1 MPPGCGAR
9 TSTRTPGIST
19 DTSFI
24 YICPRTSKRDL
35 PTDTFPLRRCLYDAR
50 DLTLEQMEGN
60 HTIWIE
66 KYRPRKLDD
75 IVGQKEIVVR
85 LQSYVKSGSLPHL
98 LFTGSAGVGKTTAAV
113 ALAREFF
120 GEAWHMNFREMNA
133 SDERGIDVVRNQIK
147 QFARTSPLAGAT
159 FKILF
164 LDEADALTT
173 DAQAALRR
181 TMETYAHTCRFILSC
196 NYSSKIIDPI
206 QSRCAIYRFRPLDRD
221 AVVEEVQRI
230 AAAEGLTV
238 TEGGLDA
245 VVYVAQGDMRKAIN
259 ALQGAA
265 IVSPTIDESMIYAIT
280 STARPEEINELL
292 DLAVAGDFDG
302 AERSL
307 EDLVRGRGIAPNELI
322 NQCYRTLIK
331 RDMNRTLKVEMID
344 ALGETDFRLSEG
356 ASSEIQ
362 LEAMVARFVL
372 SAQKYT

>member
-1 MPPGCGAR
+1 
-9 TSTRTPGIST
+9 
-19 DTSFI
+19 
-24 YICPRTSKRDL
+24 
-35 PTDTFPLRRCLYDAR
+35 
-50 DLTLEQMEGN
+50 MEGN

-66 KYRPRKLDD
+66 KYRPRKLAD
-75 IVGQKEIVVR
+75 IVGQTDIVVR

-98 LFTGSAGVGKTTAAV
+98 LFTGSAGIGKTTAAV

-120 GEAWHMNFREMNA
+120 GDAWQMNFREMNA

-147 QFARTSPLAGAT
+147 QFARTSPLAGAS
-159 FKILF
+159 FKVLF

-206 QSRCAIYRFRPLDRD
+206 QSRCAIYRFRPLDRE
-221 AVVEEVQRI
+221 AIALEVERI

-238 TEGGLDA
+238 TKDALDA
-245 VVYVAQGDMRKAIN
+245 IAYVAQGDMRKAIN

-265 IVSPTIDESMIYAIT
+265 ILSAAIDAAKIYEIT
-280 STARPEEINELL
+280 STARPEEINDLL
-292 DLAVAGDFDG
+292 NLAVGGDFEG
-302 AERSL
+302 AERL
-307 EDLVRGRGIAPNELI
+307 LDDLVRGRGIAPNELI
-322 NQCYRTLIK
+322 TQCYRTLVK
-331 RDMNRTLKVEMID
+331 RDMDRGLKVELID

-362 LEAMVARFVL
+362 MEAMIARFVL
-372 SAQKYT
+372 AAEKYT